1 MSSGVESTVSLA
13 RTEAA
18 FWSAFLRNRNVDARS
33 ADDGAVSIAGGYAL
47 CLVGTYLE
55 YAVGVG
61 TTRPIRP
68 DDLEIV
74 RDFYAQRRL
83 PARLE
88 LEEEVS
94 TRDRAVLAACGYT
107 DDGVRLVVL
116 QAAIAA
122 APVPEGITVRP
133 ATNRRAWA
141 DLVVRAFEDVT
152 SDAEHD
158 RLCRSAEANAAAA
171 QGLVIASIDG
181 VDAGAA
187 AVGITGD
194 LALLYSAAVLPAYR
208 KRGIHRAL
216 TAARL
221 TLAARRGATR
231 AALKTAPHSPVIRS
245 AAALGFTPI
254 GHRTRL
260 VSSLSP

>member
-1 MSSGVESTVSLA
+1 MSSGAESTVSLA

-47 CLVGTYLE
+47 CLVGTHLE

-61 TTRPIRP
+61 STRPIRP
-68 DDLEIV
+68 DDLDIA
-74 RDFYAQRRL
+74 RDFYAHRGLL
-83 PARLE
+83 PRLE
-88 LEEEVS
+88 VDDEILA
-94 TRDRAVLAACGYT
+94 RDRAVLAAAGYAE
-107 DDGVRLVVL
+107 DGVRLVVL
-116 QAAIAA
+116 QASIGSAA
-122 APVPEGITVRP
+122 VPEGITVRTV
-133 ATNRRAWA
+133 TNRRAWS
-141 DLVVRAFEDVT
+141 DLVARAFADV
-152 SDAEHD
+152 SPEADQA
-158 RLCRSAEANAAAA
+158 RLRRTTEAYAASA

-208 KRGIHRAL
+208 ERGVHRAL

-221 TLAARRGATR
+221 ALAKGRGATR
-231 AALKTAPHSPVIRS
+231 AALKTMPDSPVIRS
-245 AAALGFTPI
+245 AADFGFAPA
-254 GHRTRL
+254 GARSRL
-260 VSSLSP
+260 TSP

>member
-33 ADDGAVSIAGGYAL
+33 ADDGAVSVAGGYAL

-61 TTRPIRP
+61 STRPIRP

-74 RDFYAQRRL
+74 RDFYAQRGL
-83 PARLE
+83 PPRLE
-88 LEEEVS
+88 LDEAVLA
-94 TRDRAVLAACGYT
+94 RDRAVLTAAGYEE
-107 DDGVRLVVL
+107 DDVRLVVL
-116 QAAIAA
+116 QAAIGAA
-122 APVPEGITVRP
+122 TVPDGITVRT

-141 DLVVRAFEDVT
+141 DLVVRAFEDIT
-152 SDAEHD
+152 PDADHA
-158 RLCRSAEANAAAA
+158 RLRRSTEANAASA

-181 VDAGAA
+181 VDVGAA

-194 LALLYSAAVLPAYR
+194 LALLYSGAVLSTHR

-221 TLAARRGATR
+221 ALATRRGATR
-231 AALKTAPHSPVIRS
+231 AALKTTPDSPVIRS
-245 AAALGFTPI
+245 AAALGFTPAA
-254 GHRTRL
+254 TRRRL
-260 VSSLSP
+260 RALD